1 MSVADVLRP
10 VVRSWLGEEPPVRL
24 LFWDGSSLGPE
35 GGPFGGPYG
44 ATSTVAVRSPDAL
57 RRLIYAPNELGLGRA
72 YVAGEL
78 DVQGS
83 MFDALS
89 LRDAL
94 APPDRDADLSLGL
107 SDRLRILRAAAAVG
121 ALGRPLPPPPQ
132 EARLSGRMHSRGRD
146 ADAIAHHYDVGND
159 FYRLILGETMT
170 YSCAYFAS
178 DGMSLDDAQRAKYE
192 LICRK
197 LGLESGM
204 RLLDVGCGWGGMAM
218 HAAQRYDVRAV
229 GITLS
234 RPQHDLAAKR
244 VAEAGLA
251 DRVEIRLQD
260 YRDVHDGPFD
270 AISSIGMFEH
280 VGLSQL
286 GNYFA
291 DLSEVLVPGGRLLNH
306 GISKPPGP
314 SSFHRNSFVSRYV
327 FPDGELHEVG
337 SVVSE
342 MQRRGF
348 EVRDVESLREHY
360 ARTLRCWVAN
370 LESSWDRAVEL
381 AGTARARIWRLYMA
395 ASALGFEAG
404 RINIHHV
411 LGVRPGPAGA
421 SGMPPTRRW

>member
-1 MSVADVLRP
+1 MSVADALRP
-10 VVRSWLGEEPPVRL
+10 VLQSWLGQEPPVRL
-24 LFWDGSSLGPE
+24 EFWDGSSLGP
-35 GGPFGGPYG
+35 GAGPS
-44 ATSTVAVRSPDAL
+44 AVAVRSPDAL

-78 DVQGS
+78 DVEGS
-83 MFDALS
+83 IFDALA

-94 APPDRDADLSLGL
+94 APPESDADLSLGPAE
-107 SDRLRILRAAAAVG
+107 RWKMLRAAAAVG
-121 ALGRPLPPPPQ
+121 ALGRPLSPPPQ
-132 EARLSGRMHSRGRD
+132 EARLSGRKHSKGRD
-146 ADAIAHHYDVGND
+146 AEAIAHHYDVGND
-159 FYRLILGETMT
+159 FYRLILGGTMT

-178 DGMSLDDAQRAKYE
+178 DGMSLDDAQRAKYD
-192 LICRK
+192 LVCRK

-204 RLLDVGCGWGGMAM
+204 RLLDVGCGWGGMVM
-218 HAAQRYDVRAV
+218 HAARRYDVGAV
-229 GITLS
+229 GVTLS

-260 YRDVHDGPFD
+260 YREVRDGPYD

-286 GNYFA
+286 GTYFA
-291 DLSEVLVPGGRLLNH
+291 DLFEVLRPGGRLLNH

-314 SSFHRNSFVSRYV
+314 SAFHRNSFVSRYV
-327 FPDGELHEVG
+327 FPDGELHEIG

-381 AGTARARIWRLYMA
+381 AGVARARIWRLYMA

-411 LGVRPGPAGA
+411 LGVRPATGGA
-421 SGMPPTRRW
+421 SGMPPTRTW